1 MFVNKIKA
9 QNKKKVLL
17 RFYLLPPVSM
27 LWIMEVSSMLRCPT
41 APKNLN
47 YTKKTNIFHRHIKHV
62 FIWDIWQIPLPP
74 PLKHSSLTNQNM
86 MTLYNVIISNNIWYV
101 LPICLASK
109 LLQWQMFVSINII
122 FFRAGCGWHW
132 DVINQTSIVYKLQ
145 PNNKVH
151 ITKSFL

>member
-27 LWIMEVSSMLRCPT
+27 LWKFNAAMPNCSEKSEL
-41 APKNLN
+41 
-47 YTKKTNIFHRHIKHV
+47 YQKTNIFHRHIKHV

-86 MTLYNVIISNNIWYV
+86 MTLYNVIISNIIWYV